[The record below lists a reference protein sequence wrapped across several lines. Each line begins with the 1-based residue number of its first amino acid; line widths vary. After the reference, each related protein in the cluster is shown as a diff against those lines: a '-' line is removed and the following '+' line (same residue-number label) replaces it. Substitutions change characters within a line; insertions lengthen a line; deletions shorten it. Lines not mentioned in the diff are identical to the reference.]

1 MASKVGQGASGGGT
15 RQEKLVGGG
24 GGGGGGGGKR
34 GAGERRGEERKGGK
48 ISLEDAIQVEVAKE
62 QEERERRQLILE
74 NKQRA
79 WLKQQ
84 ARKRRLAKEAEADA
98 KRDSA
103 LEGGAAVAE

>member
-1 MASKVGQGASGGGT
+1 MEFT
-15 RQEKLVGGG
+15 
-24 GGGGGGGGKR
+24 
-34 GAGERRGEERKGGK
+34 GEIFANFFGLTQSRYQWV
-48 ISLEDAIQVEVAKE
+48 LDAKE